1 MPIIDAS
8 ANVPDIRNRV
18 RLKIQVEIRFD
29 NQHGFRIWSLMG
41 SGFRLFL
48 EWISVF
54 STDFVRT
61 MDRIRL
67 YSNFNV
73 NLDI

>member
-29 NQHGFRIWSLMG
+29 NQRGFRI
-41 SGFRLFL
+41 
-48 EWISVF
+48 
-54 STDFVRT
+54 
-61 MDRIRL
+61 
-67 YSNFNV
+67 
-73 NLDI
+73 